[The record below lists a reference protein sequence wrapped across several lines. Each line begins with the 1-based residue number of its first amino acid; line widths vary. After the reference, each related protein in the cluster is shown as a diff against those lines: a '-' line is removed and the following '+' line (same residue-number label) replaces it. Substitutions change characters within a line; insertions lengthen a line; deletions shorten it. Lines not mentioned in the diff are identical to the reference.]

1 MITPTFYF
9 GRKDYILGWEIFR
22 LSPETFWD
30 GLGDVVV
37 DGGKFNTQPAT
48 RLDQGY
54 TLVYAMVG
62 MDVGFENPLF
72 ASIELSYEEV
82 IFANF
87 GVGIWRIF
95 LLGMISKMWKELE
108 FF

>member
-9 GRKDYILGWEIFR
+9 GRKDYMLGWEIFR

-82 IFANF
+82 IFANLGWEF
-87 GVGIWRIF
+87 GG
-95 LLGMISKMWKELE
+95 
-108 FF
+108 FFCWEW